1 MLPDLAG
8 REEREW
14 RGGEDKGV
22 EGEEKG
28 GGWKGRRTE
37 GCRREGRRQE
47 GKDGGR
53 KKGRGN
59 AYEPALIK
67 LFLQLLTVGG
77 QEQFG
82 GNPIKIYFCWYDRI
96 LTVKVLLNMKHTQR
110 VCTQDSQF

>member
-22 EGEEKG
+22 EGEKG

-37 GCRREGRRQE
+37 GCGREGRRQE
-47 GKDGGR
+47 GEDGGR

-67 LFLQLLTVGG
+67 LFL
-77 QEQFG
+77 
-82 GNPIKIYFCWYDRI
+82 
-96 LTVKVLLNMKHTQR
+96 
-110 VCTQDSQF
+110 